1 MDYKTE
7 IKKNLL
13 KEYKALK
20 RRFFKNQFS
29 HSKVI
34 TLKFEKKKYMVII
47 DPGFGLTI
55 LLKDDDIKILK
66 YLFNKDFYDFGIAFS
81 YYFIGDIMTFQD
93 NDYKLNVY
101 RKRIDSYFEEPSLRE
116 LSELSS
122 VVDALYPTLKYYN
135 DNFTTVEQNVEFVI
149 SFDDDKQEVRINAY
163 SFPNYSFYHWKFK
176 TNNQIKE
183 IPDDKSL
190 VLIDMFTIE
199 LPIFSTDRK
208 KLINPYIL
216 TLYCENTHSRRFYL
230 IPYEKKEAYEK
241 AIEILNA
248 NNVGSKLCITNAL
261 LYQALSCIN
270 NSHYDI
276 TFEPLQYYRVS
287 EIYTIEYNFYNEY
300 ASKDH
305 FFVDYDI
312 LASFFDNL
320 NKCYEFID
328 DNFDGEDYDE
338 SLFKSLNPKMYDFF
352 IKYVVTQDE
361 NFIFFESC
369 LLNNQLFGNLY
380 PYRELIDSDDEDE
393 DDKETNNENED
404 FEITENA
411 LAS

>member
-13 KEYKALK
+13 KDYKSLK

-55 LLKDDDIKILK
+55 LLKDDDIKVLK
-66 YLFNKDFYDFGIAFS
+66 YLLNKDFYDFGIAFS

-116 LSELSS
+116 LSDLSR

-135 DNFTTVEQNVEFVI
+135 DNFTAVEQNVEFVI
-149 SFDDDKQEVRINAY
+149 SFDDDNQEVSINAY
-163 SFPNYSFYHWKFK
+163 NFPNYNFYHWKFK

-241 AIEILNA
+241 AIEILNS
-248 NNVGSKLCITNAL
+248 NVIGSKLCITNAL
-261 LYQALSCIN
+261 LYQAISCIN

-352 IKYVVTQDE
+352 IKFVVTQDE

-380 PYRELIDSDDEDE
+380 PYRELIESDGEDG
-393 DDKETNNENED
+393 KETNNDNED

>member
-1 MDYKTE
+1 MDYKAE

-13 KEYKALK
+13 KEYKSLK

-55 LLKDDDIKILK
+55 LLKDDDIKVLK
-66 YLFNKDFYDFGIAFS
+66 YLLNKDFYDFGIAFS

-116 LSELSS
+116 LSDLSR

-135 DNFTTVEQNVEFVI
+135 DNFTAVEQNVEFVI
-149 SFDDDKQEVRINAY
+149 SFDDDNQEVSINAY
-163 SFPNYSFYHWKFK
+163 NFPNYNFYHWKFK

-241 AIEILNA
+241 AIEILNS
-248 NNVGSKLCITNAL
+248 NVIGSKLCITNAL
-261 LYQALSCIN
+261 LYQAISCIN

-312 LASFFDNL
+312 LASFFENL

-352 IKYVVTQDE
+352 IKFVVTQDE

-380 PYRELIDSDDEDE
+380 PYCELIESDDEAG
-393 DDKETNNENED
+393 KETNNDNED
-404 FEITENA
+404 FEITENS

>member
-1 MDYKTE
+1 MDYKTK

-13 KEYKALK
+13 KDYKSLK

-55 LLKDDDIKILK
+55 LLKDDDIKVLK
-66 YLFNKDFYDFGIAFS
+66 YLLNKDFYDFGIAFS

-116 LSELSS
+116 LSDLSR

-135 DNFTTVEQNVEFVI
+135 DNFTAVEQNVEFVI
-149 SFDDDKQEVRINAY
+149 SFDDDNQEVSINAY
-163 SFPNYSFYHWKFK
+163 NFPNYNFYHWKFK

-241 AIEILNA
+241 AIGILNS
-248 NNVGSKLCITNAL
+248 NVIGSKLCITNAL
-261 LYQALSCIN
+261 LYQAISCIN

-352 IKYVVTQDE
+352 IKFVVTQDE

-380 PYRELIDSDDEDE
+380 PYRELIESDDEDG
-393 DDKETNNENED
+393 KETNNDNED
-404 FEITENA
+404 FEITENS

>member
-13 KEYKALK
+13 KDYKSLK

-55 LLKDDDIKILK
+55 LLKDDDIKVLK
-66 YLFNKDFYDFGIAFS
+66 YLLNKDFYDFGIAFS

-116 LSELSS
+116 LSDLSR

-135 DNFTTVEQNVEFVI
+135 DNFTAVEQNVEFVI
-149 SFDDDKQEVRINAY
+149 SFDDDNQEVSINAY
-163 SFPNYSFYHWKFK
+163 NFPNYNFYHWKFK

-241 AIEILNA
+241 AIEILNS
-248 NNVGSKLCITNAL
+248 NVIGSKLCITNAL
-261 LYQALSCIN
+261 LYQAISCIN

-312 LASFFDNL
+312 LASFFENL

-352 IKYVVTQDE
+352 IKFVVTQDE

-380 PYRELIDSDDEDE
+380 HYRELIESDDEDG
-393 DDKETNNENED
+393 KETNNDNED

>member
-66 YLFNKDFYDFGIAFS
+66 YLLNKDFYDFGIAFS

-261 LYQALSCIN
+261 LYQALICIN

>member
-66 YLFNKDFYDFGIAFS
+66 YLLNKDFYDFGIAFS

-116 LSELSS
+116 LSDLSS
-122 VVDALYPTLKYYN
+122 VIDALYPTLKYYN
-135 DNFTTVEQNVEFVI
+135 DNLTTVEQNVEFVI
-149 SFDDDKQEVRINAY
+149 SFDDDNQKVSINAY

-248 NNVGSKLCITNAL
+248 NVIGCKLCITNAL
-261 LYQALSCIN
+261 LYQAISCIN

-352 IKYVVTQDE
+352 IKFVVTQDE

-380 PYRELIDSDDEDE
+380 PYRELIDSDDED
-393 DDKETNNENED
+393 DKETNNENED

>member
-1 MDYKTE
+1 
-7 IKKNLL
+7 
-13 KEYKALK
+13 
-20 RRFFKNQFS
+20 
-29 HSKVI
+29 
-34 TLKFEKKKYMVII
+34 MVII

-55 LLKDDDIKILK
+55 LLKDDDIKVLK
-66 YLFNKDFYDFGIAFS
+66 YLLNKDFYDFGIAFS

-116 LSELSS
+116 LSDLSR

-135 DNFTTVEQNVEFVI
+135 DNFTAVEQNVEFVI
-149 SFDDDKQEVRINAY
+149 SFDDDNQEVSINAY
-163 SFPNYSFYHWKFK
+163 NFPNYNFYHWKFK

-241 AIEILNA
+241 AIEILNS
-248 NNVGSKLCITNAL
+248 NVIGSKLCITNAL
-261 LYQALSCIN
+261 LYQAISCIN

-352 IKYVVTQDE
+352 IKFVVTQDE

-380 PYRELIDSDDEDE
+380 PYRELIESDDEDG
-393 DDKETNNENED
+393 KETNNDNED

>member
-47 DPGFGLTI
+47 DPGYGLTI

-66 YLFNKDFYDFGIAFS
+66 YLLNKDFYDFGIAFS

-352 IKYVVTQDE
+352 IKFVVTQDE

-369 LLNNQLFGNLY
+369 LLRAFTLTFLTTCAIIKLY
-380 PYRELIDSDDEDE
+380 EN
-393 DDKETNNENED
+393 DDKRSNY
-404 FEITENA
+404 
-411 LAS
+411 